1 MKISRLRY
9 IFTLVN
15 EGIGAYELVPRHKRY
30 LKLSQSLKVM
40 SNYMSV
46 HQIISFYRD
55 RSVIYKQ
62 IKVFAGFFIA
72 FLVFMGYILSGSWFF
87 ALSIALILLVFYGV
101 IAIFVK
107 AERNYCHLWDDREL
121 FSNFIKLNHSTVF
134 DPESFDVI
142 VKAEV
147 ESAMVDEKLSFE
159 DECHLLSRQKN
170 KFNNMD
176 MQAVI
181 NFFKITLI
189 DSGCP
194 KELQEVTM
202 DPVDFIRFIKA
213 RFIDNS
219 NEALKIKLTNG
230 DKNHVK
236 TLIHCFFNY
245 SYEFY
250 GVKKHGHAKKYSD
263 LYLKSFDIF
272 DKMDYSNFSENLAL
286 DYSNYIKDFFKMKK

>member
-40 SNYMSV
+40 SNYMSDS
-46 HQIISFYRD
+46 QIISFYRD
-55 RSVIYKQ
+55 RSVIYRQ
-62 IKVFAGFFIA
+62 IKVFTGFFIA
-72 FLVFMGYILSGSWFF
+72 FLVFMGYILSESWFF
-87 ALSIALILLVFYGV
+87 TLSITLILLVFYGV

-107 AERNYCHLWDDREL
+107 AERNYCDLWNDREL
-121 FSNFIKLNHSTVF
+121 FSNFIKLNQSTVF

-142 VKAEV
+142 VKV
-147 ESAMVDEKLSFE
+147 DGESAMVDEKLSFE

-170 KFNNMD
+170 KFNRMD

-181 NFFKITLI
+181 NFFKITVI

-194 KELQEVTM
+194 KELQKVTM
-202 DPVDFIRFIKA
+202 QPEDLIRFIKT

-219 NEALKIKLTNG
+219 NESLQITLISG
-230 DKNHVK
+230 DKSHVK
-236 TLIHCFFNY
+236 ALFHCFYTF
-245 SYEFY
+245 SCEFY
-250 GVKKHGHAKKYSD
+250 GEKKKSQAKRYSD
-263 LYLKSFDIF
+263 LYLKSFDLF
-272 DKMDYSNFSENLAL
+272 DKVDYSNFSDALAL
-286 DYSNYIKDFFKMKK
+286 DYSRDIKKFLRIDH